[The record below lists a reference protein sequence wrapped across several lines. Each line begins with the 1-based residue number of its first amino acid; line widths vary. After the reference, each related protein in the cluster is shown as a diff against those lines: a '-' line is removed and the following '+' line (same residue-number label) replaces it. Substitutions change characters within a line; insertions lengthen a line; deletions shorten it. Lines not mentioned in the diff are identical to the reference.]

1 MLIMNREVIVE
12 KLTAIF
18 RKVFNEKDLVLRD
31 DLTANDVETWD
42 SLTHMLMITEVE
54 NEFQVKFKLKDLNKM
69 KHVGDLISIIESKLQ

>member
-1 MLIMNREVIVE
+1 MNREVIVE
-12 KLTAIF
+12 KLTSIF
-18 RKVFNEKDLVLRD
+18 RKIFNEKNLILRD

-54 NEFQVKFKLKDLNKM
+54 NEFQIKFKLKDLNKM

>member
-1 MLIMNREVIVE
+1 MNREVIVE